1 MLGLINIMK
10 KKQIQIEMNTD
21 ESPAMR
27 FAKNHVHIIHGEINE
42 ENMTKAYEWLIHE
55 NLDPVSKT
63 LTLYVNSTGG
73 NLYEAFGFID
83 LMKSSHHIIQTI
95 GLGNVMSSGFLIFIS
110 GTKGYRLIGSHS
122 SILCHQHSNDVEG
135 KYSELVTHMKENQYC
150 HDRMMDVIA
159 RNSKLSYEQIKE
171 KLLSNNDTW
180 LNINEM
186 LAYGLVD
193 EIL

>member
-1 MLGLINIMK
+1 MLGIINIMK
-10 KKQIQIEMNTD
+10 KKQIEMNTD

-55 NLDPVSKT
+55 NLDPVPKT
-63 LTLYVNSTGG
+63 LTLYINSTGG

-83 LMKSSHHIIQTI
+83 LMNTSHHTIQTI

-110 GTKGYRLIGSHS
+110 GTKDYRFIGRHS

-135 KYSELVTHMKENQYC
+135 KYSELVSHMKENQYC
-150 HDRMMDVIA
+150 HDRMMEVIA
-159 RNSKLSYEQIKE
+159 LNSKLSYDQIKE

-180 LNINEM
+180 LNVNEM
-186 LAYGLVD
+186 LAYGLTD

>member
-1 MLGLINIMK
+1 MLGIVNIMK
-10 KKQIQIEMNTD
+10 KKQIEMNTD

-42 ENMTKAYEWLIHE
+42 ENMSKAYEWLIHE

-63 LTLYVNSTGG
+63 LTLYINSTGG

-110 GTKGYRLIGSHS
+110 GTKNYRLIGSHS

-180 LNINEM
+180 LNVNEM